1 VARARSTRP
10 SGEALDA
17 WRSWLL
23 AHRRV
28 THLLDRE
35 LREGVGVSLDDYDV
49 LVQLASAPDRR
60 LRMSDLA
67 DALLL
72 ARSSCTR
79 IVGRL
84 EQRGWLERTP
94 DDRDGRVVWAA
105 LLPAGRAVQRR
116 AAVIH
121 LAGVHTHFGRHLA
134 GGDAAVIRALSAR
147 MVSGAR

>member
-1 VARARSTRP
+1 VSTSGSPRP
-10 SGEALDA
+10 SAEALDA

-28 THLLDRE
+28 THQLDRE
-35 LREGVGVSLDDYDV
+35 LRDRAGLSLDDYDV
-49 LVQLASAPDRR
+49 LVQLALAADRR

-84 EQRGWLERTP
+84 EARGWIQRTP
-94 DDRDGRVVWAA
+94 DEEDGRVVWAA
-105 LLPAGRAVQRR
+105 LSSAGRAVQRR

-121 LAGVHTHFGRHLA
+121 LAGVQMHFGRHLRA
-134 GGDAAVIRALSAR
+134 GDATTIGALSAR
-147 MVSGAR
+147 MISGGR